1 MANMPISNFQLLL
14 GFSSFLALLMSFTL
28 LVIHRSYPRT
38 IRGLDNWAQG
48 AFAWSIGF
56 FLLIGRGSLPDF
68 LAYVISNTLIAFGFT
83 LFLLGLTKFSELKK
97 NPAIPILMS
106 LNVVLFFY
114 FVWFVQI
121 QPAFLPRA
129 WAMIAI
135 VLINLLCIF
144 SILIKKYKKSFGWK
158 YMLFVFGFILI
169 IWVIRAFALSQGKLQ
184 QDFHETPSIV
194 SLFMIVTAPIASAMG
209 LLGCII
215 LASEKLHHQLENK
228 SRFDSLTNCLARAS
242 ILEEIQ
248 KEILRSVR
256 QKSKFAVMMM
266 DLDNFKTINDTLGH
280 AHGDRIL
287 IDFSNRVIEL
297 IRQIDRLGRLGGDE
311 FVVLLPDTSQ
321 AAAQAVAERIYA
333 AGNRSDHLSWQVS
346 IGISVWEGST
356 DSLEQLMERADKALY
371 LEKSKKQVQ
380 D

>member
-1 MANMPISNFQLLL
+1 MPISNFQLLL
-14 GFSSFLALLMSFTL
+14 GFSGFLALIMSFTL
-28 LVIHRSYPRT
+28 LVLHRSYPRT
-38 IRGLDNWAQG
+38 IRGLDNWSQG
-48 AFAWSIGF
+48 ALSWSIGF
-56 FLLIGRGSLPDF
+56 FLLIGRGSFPDF
-68 LAYVISNTLIAFGFT
+68 LAYVISNVLIALGFT
-83 LFLLGLTKFSELKK
+83 LFLLGTCKFLEIKK
-97 NPAIPILMS
+97 NRAIPILMA
-106 LNVVLFFY
+106 LNVGLFFY

-121 QPAFLPRA
+121 QPVFLARA
-129 WAMIAI
+129 WAMVFI
-135 VLINLLCIF
+135 VLLNIFCIF
-144 SILIKKYKKSFGWK
+144 VILIKKYQKTFGWN
-158 YMLFVFGFILI
+158 YLIFVFGFFAC
-169 IWVIRAFALSQGKLQ
+169 IWLLRAFALSQGKLA
-184 QDFHETPSIV
+184 QDFHQPTSIIN
-194 SLFMIVTAPIASAMG
+194 LFMVVTVPIASALG

-215 LASEKLHHQLENK
+215 VASEKLHHQLENK

-256 QKSKFAVMMM
+256 QKSNFAVMMM
-266 DLDNFKTINDTLGH
+266 DLDNFKIINDTLGH

-287 IDFSNRVIEL
+287 IDFSNCVTKV

-311 FVVLLPDTSQ
+311 FVVLLPDTTET
-321 AAAQAVAERIYA
+321 ATQAVAERIYA

-346 IGISVWEGST
+346 IGISVWSGST